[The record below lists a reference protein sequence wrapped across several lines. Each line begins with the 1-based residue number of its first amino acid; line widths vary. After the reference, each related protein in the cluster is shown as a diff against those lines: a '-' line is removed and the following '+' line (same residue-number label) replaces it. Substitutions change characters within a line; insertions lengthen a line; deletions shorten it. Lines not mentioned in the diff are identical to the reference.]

1 MAKDNN
7 RSSSTKAFNRSDE
20 SRRGGSSPM
29 ANPPASRLSSS
40 SSASATATAAPPVFT
55 HEKIAERAKAIWKA
69 KGCPAG
75 RDRENWLEAEAQ
87 LRKEMNAR

>member
-1 MAKDNN
+1 MAKENN
-7 RSSSTKAFNRSDE
+7 RSSSTSAFNRRDE
-20 SRRGGSSPM
+20 SRRAYEAQAIASP
-29 ANPPASRLSSS
+29 AAVPAA
-40 SSASATATAAPPVFT
+40 SSAPSATATAAPPALA

-87 LRKEMNAR
+87 LRKELSIR